1 MEQTIEQQR
10 ADLVARIEG
19 LRAEWSATLSSGAG
33 GHSIHAHVAFVALN
47 TAQRALEMLNREA
60 GAA

>member
-10 ADLVARIEG
+10 ADLVARIEV
-19 LRAEWSATLSSGAG
+19 LRAEWSAALERGAG

-47 TAQRALEMLNREA
+47 TARIALDVLNHEV